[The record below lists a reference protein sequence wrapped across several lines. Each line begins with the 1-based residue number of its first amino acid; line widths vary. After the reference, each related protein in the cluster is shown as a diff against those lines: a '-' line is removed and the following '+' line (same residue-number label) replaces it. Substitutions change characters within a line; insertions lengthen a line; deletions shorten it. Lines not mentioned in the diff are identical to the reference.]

1 MEKLS
6 DMTNEFIKMLDS
18 ISDEEWRDRDK
29 VRTDLIERENKNAI
43 EVYKK
48 EFSRSGFSE
57 IKRLELDDSFDF
69 YHQVTKNQTTVDEKF
84 IDNENLSY
92 VFRGDIGRGKT
103 LLAHKLA
110 WDNVKDSKSVLFLSS
125 EHIATVAAEVK
136 KGNESIFKYLNVNL
150 LVIDDIMKPKKAY
163 TDVAIDFI
171 NDIISG
177 RSEMS
182 KRTII
187 TSNDMISNILKVT
200 TLDRMRRSWKT
211 LYFEG
216 VSLRKNFEI

>member
-1 MEKLS
+1 
-6 DMTNEFIKMLDS
+6 MTNEFIKMLDS
-18 ISDEEWRDRDK
+18 ISDEEWKDRDK
-29 VRTDLIERENKNAI
+29 VLADLMERENKNAI
-43 EVYKK
+43 EVHKK
-48 EFSRSGFSE
+48 EFSRCGFSE
-57 IKRLELDDSFDF
+57 IKRLELEDGFDF
-69 YHQVTKNQTTVDEKF
+69 HHQIIKNQKTINVKF
-84 IDNENLSY
+84 IDNKNLSY

-110 WDNVKDSKSVLFLSS
+110 WENIKESKSVLFLSS
-125 EHIATVAAEVK
+125 ENIATFAAEVK

-163 TDVAIDFI
+163 TDVALDFI
-171 NDIISG
+171 NDVVSG

-187 TSNDMISNILKVT
+187 TSNDMISDLLKVT
-200 TLDRMRRSWKT
+200 TLDRMRRNWKT

-216 VSLRKNFEI
+216 ESLRKSFDI